1 MLPDGTIQRIVN
13 YGGANGRK
21 SVMHHLSVEQQIDHR
36 SYARQGK
43 LEIPTIHEGADARKI
58 DEKFQSGQV
67 QTASWKVEENQ
78 IIKRQNALLKK
89 IQIPVSEKYLV
100 HYHSGRSG

>member
-1 MLPDGTIQRIVN
+1 METGADRCYRVERFKELRIVAERVGEVCN
-13 YGGANGRK
+13 A
-21 SVMHHLSVEQQIDHR
+21 HLSVEQQIDHR

-67 QTASWKVEENQ
+67 QTASWKVEET
-78 IIKRQNALLKK
+78 RL
-89 IQIPVSEKYLV
+89 
-100 HYHSGRSG
+100 